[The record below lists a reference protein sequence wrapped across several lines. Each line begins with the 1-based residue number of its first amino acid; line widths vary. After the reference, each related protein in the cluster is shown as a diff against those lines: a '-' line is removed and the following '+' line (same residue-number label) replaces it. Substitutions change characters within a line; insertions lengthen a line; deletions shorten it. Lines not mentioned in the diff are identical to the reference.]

1 MVDYPQTRPQVL
13 QYYQEKLDAA
23 EKEVKDSAGQWSAVG
38 IVRGLLLLASILLA
52 AIALVDAFELRPI
65 AGPIAAVVFVVFILV
80 ALYHEGL
87 QTKMRQGKVL
97 ITMHRES
104 LARMNRQWKDIKA
117 PKIDIPDW
125 FLATSKDLDL
135 LGDSSVFKLLGIT
148 RTPLGTETLK
158 NWIIDG
164 ALPEEIQLRQAAVE
178 ELKTEFDWRL
188 KFRFECEQLADS
200 QSGPSRFVDWAESPS
215 WFSKQAWVLW
225 LARLTAIASVVGIV
239 GAIAGLVGV
248 GSAALFGCV
257 LGVACGINF
266 LLSVA
271 RAGSIHN
278 VFDQVSS
285 RSNDAARYV
294 TLFDMVADFDAKS
307 DRLKQLQSGFARSG
321 DGAQAKMKKLGSMV
335 GIANLRRS
343 GGLFVF
349 YIILQFLFFWDAH
362 VLDLLERWKAKHG
375 KQARDWFDSLGQT
388 EALVALAKLAG
399 DEPDWVFPT
408 VYEASGDQ
416 EVVVGGEQVGHP
428 LLDEGRVRN
437 DVQMG
442 PVGTVLLVTGSNMSG
457 KSTLLRSVGS
467 NVVLAQMGTVVC
479 ANNFKCPPVRI
490 ETSMRIADSLA
501 DGVSFFMAE
510 LKRLKEIVD
519 TAKTHASNNPRR
531 LLFLLDEILQG
542 TNSVERQV
550 AVSRVVRK
558 LIDDKAIGAIS
569 THDLDLAETTELA
582 KACQTVHFSEQFVE
596 KDGKKTMTFDY
607 QMKPGIAQTT
617 NALKLL
623 EIVGLGD
630 D

>member
-1 MVDYPQTRPQVL
+1 MADYPQTRPQVL

-550 AVSRVVRK
+550 AVSRVVCK

-582 KACQTVHFSEQFVE
+582 KA
-596 KDGKKTMTFDY
+596 
-607 QMKPGIAQTT
+607 
-617 NALKLL
+617 
-623 EIVGLGD
+623 
-630 D
+630 